1 MPNTE
6 RPESV
11 KGLTKGLITRANAS
25 LPKTFREDDNSVEF
39 VLTTEE
45 PAYIYDWDRGV
56 IKEVLVADGMTLPKA
71 KKVPLLDSHNRW
83 TTDNILGST
92 KDIKVEG
99 DKVIGRLYFSP
110 SDERSVKAAN
120 KVREGHIDSGSVGYM
135 QIKGVWIDE
144 GKSYTYKGK
153 TYEGPLLLT
162 TKWRL
167 QEFSLVA
174 IGADENAKSREIQE
188 FVADSVVDVAEA
200 AEAEKPVTEN
210 TEIEKAQTE
219 KTQTV
224 SVIVSREAAVDL
236 TNSKEKET
244 MVNENKNEQPSVDTK
259 AIERAAIQA
268 EKARVETLTNLCA
281 KHEVTEL
288 LAGFIKDD
296 VTAEQAREIV
306 LDKIA
311 ERQAAPVQKASNTT
325 VTMGKTEAEKF
336 RAAAADGLLLRAGL
350 PVAKP
355 AEGSDELSRL
365 TFKSLAR
372 EILHQNGVRTIAMS
386 DTEAIEAAM
395 RLRSGMMGTSDFANI
410 LDAAGNKAVST
421 GFASAQQAWRLVF
434 KKGSL
439 PNLEQFKRVNL
450 QDAPEMLPVDQ
461 GGEIKHG
468 VIGDKGETIQLSTL
482 ARKIRITRRAL
493 LADDLSLFD
502 SLFMKF
508 GARAGNSIDALAF
521 GLLTSNPNMADGS
534 ALFLDAA
541 ARGKNLATTAA
552 IVSSTSVD
560 VGYQRMMQQAGPN
573 GIKYGIVP
581 RYLIVGPKNR
591 VSAHILTTSMQDTTS
606 NSNANG
612 GSNAFSDL
620 QAITTPHLGNDWYLA
635 ASPAMA
641 DTIEVAFLDGK
652 ESPTIYT
659 VENDGDILGRT
670 FIAYFDVGAAAIGFE
685 GLFKNAGV

>member
-1 MPNTE
+1 MPNLE
-6 RPESV
+6 RPENV

-56 IKEVLVADGMTLPKA
+56 IKEVLAADGMTLPKA

-99 DKVIGRLYFSP
+99 DKVTGRLYFSA

-120 KVREGHIDSGSVGYM
+120 KVKEGHIDSGSVGYM
-135 QIKGVWIDE
+135 QIKSIWIDE
-144 GKSYTYKGK
+144 GKSYNYKGK
-153 TYEGPLLLT
+153 TYEGPMLLT

-188 FVADSVVDVAEA
+188 FIADSVSDSEITATEQPVIVATETETTEA
-200 AEAEKPVTEN
+200 
-210 TEIEKAQTE
+210 E

-236 TNSKEKET
+236 TNSKEKDT
-244 MVNENKNEQPSVDTK
+244 MVNENKTEQPSVDTK
-259 AIERAAIQA
+259 AIERAAKQA

-281 KHEVTEL
+281 KHEVNEL

-311 ERQAAPVQKASNTT
+311 ERQAAPVQNASNAN

-350 PVAKP
+350 PIAKA

-521 GLLTSNPNMADGS
+521 GLLTANPLMADGS
-534 ALFLDAA
+534 ALFLDTA
-541 ARGKNLATTAA
+541 ARGKNLASTPAV
-552 IVSSTSVD
+552 VSSTSVD
-560 VGYQRMMQQAGPN
+560 IGYQRMMQQAGPN

-581 RYLIVGPKNR
+581 RFLIVGPKNR
-591 VSAHILTTSMQDTTS
+591 VAAHILTTSMQDTTS

-612 GSNAFSDL
+612 ASNAFSDL

-685 GLFKNAGV
+685 GLFKNAGN